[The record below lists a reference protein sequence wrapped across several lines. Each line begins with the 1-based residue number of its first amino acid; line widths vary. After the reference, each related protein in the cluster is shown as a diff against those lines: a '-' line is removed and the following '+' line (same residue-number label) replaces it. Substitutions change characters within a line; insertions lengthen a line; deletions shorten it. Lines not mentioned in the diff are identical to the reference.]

1 MSCIFK
7 IKNSMNNFSKSEKKI
22 AEYILKNSDYVKTIN
37 STQLAKA
44 AKVGQASIIRF
55 VKKIGFTGFSD
66 FKIKLNQELA
76 SITDNENI
84 LHSSVTLNDSIE
96 EITKKIAKDSMD
108 SISIT
113 QSNLKDSELKKA
125 IKLLADANKII
136 LIGMGAS
143 SLVAKDFSYKLS
155 KIGKIAIHTVD
166 SDVQLTH
173 VINSNSKDL
182 VVAISQSGEKKEIIK
197 CLKEAKKNKT
207 PIIGITGKSGTS
219 MEEFSDVLLYSFAHE
234 GLLRSSPMTSRI
246 TQLFLIDTLFVGL
259 VQTNP
264 DESLS
269 LIERCRKS
277 IIEF

>member
-37 STQLAKA
+37 STQLAEA

-76 SITDNENI
+76 ATADNENI
-84 LHSSVTLNDSIE
+84 LHSSVTLNDSIG

-113 QSNLKDSELKKA
+113 QNNLKDSELKKA
-125 IKLLADANKII
+125 IKLLAEANKII

-197 CLKEAKKNKT
+197 CLQQAKKNNT
-207 PIIGITGKSGTS
+207 PVIGITGKSGTS

-259 VQTNP
+259 VQQNP
-264 DESLS
+264 EESLS

>member
-37 STQLAKA
+37 STQLAEA

-76 SITDNENI
+76 ATADNENI
-84 LHSSVTLNDSIE
+84 LHSSVTLNDSIG

-113 QSNLKDSELKKA
+113 QNNLKDSELKKA
-125 IKLLADANKII
+125 IKLLSEANKII

-197 CLKEAKKNKT
+197 CLQQAKKNNT
-207 PIIGITGKSGTS
+207 PVIGITGKSGTS

-259 VQTNP
+259 VQQNP
-264 DESLS
+264 EESLS

>member
-22 AEYILKNSDYVKTIN
+22 AEYILKNSDYVKSIN
-37 STQLAKA
+37 STQLAEA

-55 VKKIGFTGFSD
+55 VKKIGFAGFSD

-76 SITDNENI
+76 SMEDSENI
-84 LHSSVTLNDSIE
+84 LHSSVTLNDSIG
-96 EITKKIAKDSMD
+96 EITKKIAKDSID

-125 IKLLADANKII
+125 IKLLADARKII

-155 KIGKIAIHTVD
+155 KIGKIAIHNVD

-197 CLKEAKKNKT
+197 CLQEAKKNKT
-207 PIIGITGKSGTS
+207 PVIGITGKSGTS

-259 VQTNP
+259 VQKSP
-264 DESLS
+264 EESLS